1 LPAKAAGQATT
12 ILDVLAPS
20 LASQLLQEA
29 ASRTTLNL
37 KVPSLASQLLQG
49 TGDKEDI
56 MRTILFSSQ
65 TYDRD
70 SFLAAALPAGIEL
83 HFQAARLSLD
93 TVALAERHEVVCA
106 FINDD
111 LSAPV
116 LERLAAGGTRLIAL
130 RSAGYNHVDLA
141 EAKRLGLTIVR
152 VPAYSPHAVAEHAVA
167 LILAL
172 NRRLHRAYNR
182 TREGDFTLHGLTGF
196 DLVGKTVGVVG
207 TGQIGATFAR
217 IMHGFGCRLLAYDPF
232 PNPQVEALGARYL
245 SLPQLLAESQ
255 IVSLHCPLNEQSKH
269 LINGESLAHMQRG
282 AMLINTGRGGLV
294 DTPALIDALK
304 DGQLGYLGLDVYEE
318 EAQLFF
324 EDRSDLPLQDDVL
337 ARLLTFPNVIIT
349 AHQAFLTR
357 EALGAIAATT
367 LQNIAAWAAGNIQN
381 QVDAG

>member
-1 LPAKAAGQATT
+1 
-12 ILDVLAPS
+12 
-20 LASQLLQEA
+20 
-29 ASRTTLNL
+29 
-37 KVPSLASQLLQG
+37 
-49 TGDKEDI
+49 

-70 SFLAAALPAGIEL
+70 SFLAARLPAGIEL
-83 HFQAARLSLD
+83 HFQSARLSLD
-93 TVALAERHEVVCA
+93 TAALAERHEVVCA

-116 LERLAAGGTRLIAL
+116 LEQLAAGGTQLIAL

-141 EAKRLGLTIVR
+141 AAKRLGLSIVR
-152 VPAYSPHAVAEHAVA
+152 VPSYSPHAVAEHAVS

-182 TREGDFTLHGLTGF
+182 TREGDFSLHGLTGF
-196 DLVGKTVGVVG
+196 DLFGKTVGVVG
-207 TGQIGATFAR
+207 TGQIGASFAK
-217 IMHGFGCRLLAYDPF
+217 IMAGFGCKLLAYDPF
-232 PNPQVEALGARYL
+232 PNPAVQALGAHYL
-245 SLPQLLAESQ
+245 PLPELLAEAQ
-255 IVSLHCPLNEQSKH
+255 IISLHCPLTAESKH
-269 LINGESLAHMQRG
+269 LINSQSLAHLQTG

-304 DGQLGYLGLDVYEE
+304 NGQLGYLGLDVYEE

-337 ARLLTFPNVIIT
+337 ARLLSFPNVIVT

-357 EALGAIAATT
+357 EALAAIATTT
-367 LQNIAAWAAGNIQN
+367 LQNITDWAAGTPHN
-381 QVDAG
+381 QVES

>member
-1 LPAKAAGQATT
+1 
-12 ILDVLAPS
+12 
-20 LASQLLQEA
+20 
-29 ASRTTLNL
+29 
-37 KVPSLASQLLQG
+37 
-49 TGDKEDI
+49 
-56 MRTILFSSQ
+56 MRVIFFSSQ

-70 SFLAAALPAGIEL
+70 SFLALSGARDLEL
-83 HFQAARLSLD
+83 HFQPARLNLD
-93 TVALAERHEVVCA
+93 TAPLAHQHEVVCA

-116 LERLAAGGTRLIAL
+116 LEELAAGGTRLIAL
-130 RSAGYNHVDLA
+130 RSAGYNHVDLDA
-141 EAKRLGLTIVR
+141 AARLGLCVVR

-167 LILAL
+167 LVLAL

-182 TREGDFTLHGLTGF
+182 TREGDFSLHGLTGF

-217 IMHGFGCRLLAYDPF
+217 IMAGFGCQLLAYDPF
-232 PNPQVEALGARYL
+232 PNPALLALGARYL
-245 SLPQLLAESQ
+245 SLPELLAQSR
-255 IVSLHCPLNEQSKH
+255 IISLHCPLTAETHH
-269 LINGESLAHMQRG
+269 LINRDSLAHLQPG

-318 EAQLFF
+318 EAQVFF

-349 AHQAFLTR
+349 AHQAFLTH
-357 EALGAIAATT
+357 EALAAIAATT
-367 LQNIAAWAAGNIQN
+367 LDNIAAWSAGTPQN
-381 QVDAG
+381 QVGG

>member
-1 LPAKAAGQATT
+1 
-12 ILDVLAPS
+12 
-20 LASQLLQEA
+20 
-29 ASRTTLNL
+29 
-37 KVPSLASQLLQG
+37 
-49 TGDKEDI
+49 

-65 TYDRD
+65 NYDRE
-70 SFLAAALPAGIEL
+70 SFLDAQLPAGIEL
-83 HFQAARLSLD
+83 QFQAARLSLD
-93 TVALAERHEVVCA
+93 TAALAERHEVVCA

-116 LERLAAGGTRLIAL
+116 LEQLAAGGTRLIAL
-130 RSAGYNHVDLA
+130 RSAGYNHVDLPA
-141 EAKRLGLTIVR
+141 AQRLGLDVVR

-196 DLVGKTVGVVG
+196 DLVGKTVGIVG

-217 IMHGFGCRLLAYDPF
+217 IMAGFGCQLLAYDPF
-232 PNPQVEALGARYL
+232 PNPAVEALGARYL
-245 SLPQLLAESQ
+245 DLPELLAQSQ
-255 IVSLHCPLNEQSKH
+255 IISLHCPLTEASRY
-269 LINGESLAHMQRG
+269 LINQQSLAHMQPG

-294 DTPALIDALK
+294 DTPALIEALK
-304 DGQLGYLGLDVYEE
+304 SGQLGYLGLDVYEE

-337 ARLLTFPNVIIT
+337 ARLLTFPNVIVT

-357 EALGAIAATT
+357 EALAAIAETT
-367 LQNIAAWAAGNIQN
+367 LHNIASWAAGQPQN
-381 QVDAG
+381 RVHG